1 MVDADLELA
10 GQTCP
15 GDGMRILQSRFTG
28 WHRWEHQFVSMERLA
43 CRH

>member
-28 WHRWEHQFVSMERLA
+28 WHRWEHQVVSMER
-43 CRH
+43 